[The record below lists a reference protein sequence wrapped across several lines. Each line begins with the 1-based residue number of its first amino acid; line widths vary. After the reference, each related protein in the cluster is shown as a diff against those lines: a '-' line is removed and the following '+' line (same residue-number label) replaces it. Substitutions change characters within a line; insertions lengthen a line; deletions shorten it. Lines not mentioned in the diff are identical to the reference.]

1 MSNPALTFSIEKI
14 RQDFPNLHI
23 KVPYKPLVYLDNAA
37 TTFKPQSVIDTI
49 TQHYTFQTSNV
60 HRGVHYLSEQAT
72 VAYEHS
78 RAKVK
83 DFINAQ
89 NTEEIIFTRGTT
101 ESINLVAQSYGRT
114 FLKEGD
120 EIIISEMEHH
130 SNIVPW
136 QMLCEEKGCV
146 LRVIPIDEN
155 GEIIFEAFEQLLNT
169 KTRLVSIVYIS
180 NSLGTINPVK
190 KMIQSAHRMNI
201 PVLVDGA
208 QAVGHRKVDVQD
220 LDCDFFA
227 LSGHKLFGPT
237 GVGVLYGKK
246 EFLEKMPPILGGG
259 DMIASVTFE
268 KTTYNTLPYKFE
280 AGTPNIAGV
289 IGLGAAID
297 YVQKIDLDYIEE
309 YENDLLKYGTQA
321 LKTINGLKIIGTA
334 ENKVSVFSF
343 VLSDI
348 HPHDLGTLVS
358 EEGVAIRT
366 GHHCT
371 QPVMK
376 HFQVPATS
384 RASLT
389 MYNTKK
395 EIDVLVKTIIKA
407 KEVFQ

>member
-1 MSNPALTFSIEKI
+1 MSNTALIFPVKQI
-14 RQDFPNLHI
+14 RKDFPNLNI
-23 KVPYKPLVYLDNAA
+23 KIQDKSLVYLDNAA
-37 TTFKPQSVIDTI
+37 TTFKPQSVIDIVTE
-49 TQHYTFQTSNV
+49 HYTSKASNV

-72 VAYEHS
+72 ADYENS
-78 RAKVK
+78 RRKVK
-83 DFINAQ
+83 DFINAK
-89 NTEEIIFTRGTT
+89 EISEVIFTRGTT
-101 ESINLVAQSYGRT
+101 ESINMVAQSYGRA

-146 LRVIPIDEN
+146 LRVIPMNEQ
-155 GEIIFEAFEQLLNT
+155 GEIIFEEFEKLLNSKT
-169 KTRLVSIVYIS
+169 KFVAIVYIS

-190 KMIQSAHRMNI
+190 KIIESAHRKDI

-227 LSGHKLFGPT
+227 FSGHKLFGPT

-246 EFLEKMPPILGGG
+246 EFLEKMPPIYGGG
-259 DMIASVTFE
+259 DMISSVTFE
-268 KTTYNTLPYKFE
+268 KTTYNVLPYKFE

-289 IGLGAAID
+289 IGLGAAVD
-297 YVQKIDLDYIEE
+297 YVQIIGLDNVAE
-309 YENDLLKYGTQA
+309 YEHELLEYGTKA
-321 LKTINGLKIIGTA
+321 LKTISGLRLIGTS
-334 ENKVSVFSF
+334 EQKVTVFSF

-348 HPHDLGTLVS
+348 HPHDLGTLVN
-358 EEGVAIRT
+358 EEAVAIRT

-389 MYNTKK
+389 MYNTKE
-395 EIDVLVKTIIKA
+395 EIDALVEAIIKA